1 MNDAS
6 RFVDGSFTDEQ
17 HLLTIQQQLA
27 RAWVEGDRAF
37 IESILAPEWSATQAD
52 GSVRSR
58 LAVLHDAFHARNLL
72 IERMVVDDVTVTV
85 LEDTAIVRGRTTAT
99 GVAGGQRGSVRIRF
113 TDTFIKR
120 RGRWQAIASHASAIA
135 DPLEQPGC

>member
-37 IESILAPEWSATQAD
+37 IESILAPEWSVTQAD

-58 LAVLHDAFHARNLL
+58 LAVLHDASTH
-72 IERMVVDDVTVTV
+72 VT
-85 LEDTAIVRGRTTAT
+85 
-99 GVAGGQRGSVRIRF
+99 S
-113 TDTFIKR
+113 
-120 RGRWQAIASHASAIA
+120 
-135 DPLEQPGC
+135 